1 MSWRVELERAAQK
14 GLRNLP
20 PDAQRRVLL
29 ALRDLAADPLS
40 ARNVKGLVDR
50 RGFRLR
56 VGDYR
61 ALYVLHPE
69 DRVISVEK
77 IGQRGDFYD

>member
-1 MSWRVELERAAQK
+1 MTWRVELERAAQK
-14 GLRNLP
+14 ALRNLP
-20 PDAQRRVLL
+20 PDAQRRLL
-29 ALRDLAADPLS
+29 MALRDLAADPLS
-40 ARNVKGLVDR
+40 ARNVKALVDR